1 MIVGFVAAG
10 LLAVV
15 AGVLVVTSRRIVHAA
30 LWLVVALGAVAGCFG
45 ALAAEF
51 VALVQILVY
60 VGAIVVL
67 VLFALMLTKAPTNPL
82 KDLTTKRS
90 PFAASVAVVLA
101 LVLGAG
107 VVLAFGNEKIEPVP
121 AGAASD
127 VGAAVFQTWVLPFE
141 VLSVLLLAA
150 LIGAIV
156 LSQRPGPSA
165 EADTE
170 AVAADK
176 AADKAGDKAGD
187 TARDKAGDKAEDRA

>member
-1 MIVGFVAAG
+1 VTTVLFSVAG
-10 LLAVV
+10 LVAIA

-45 ALAAEF
+45 ALHAEF

-82 KDLTTKRS
+82 PELTTRRS
-90 PFAASVAVVLA
+90 PFAAVVAGVLA
-101 LVLGAG
+101 LMLASG
-107 VVLAFGNEKIEPVP
+107 VVLAFGNEKIKPVS
-121 AGAASD
+121 AGSAHDIGTS
-127 VGAAVFQTWVLPFE
+127 VFQAWVVPFE

-156 LSQRPGPSA
+156 LSQRSGKLSERPDTLAESA
-165 EADTE
+165 EE
-170 AVAADK
+170 K
-176 AADKAGDKAGD
+176 GD
-187 TARDKAGDKAEDRA
+187 R

>member
-1 MIVGFVAAG
+1 VTTVLFSVAG
-10 LLAVV
+10 LVAIA

-45 ALAAEF
+45 VLHAEF

-82 KDLTTKRS
+82 PELTTRRS
-90 PFAASVAVVLA
+90 PFAAVVAGVLA
-101 LVLGAG
+101 LMLGSG
-107 VVLAFGNEKIEPVP
+107 VVLAFGNEKIKPVS
-121 AGAASD
+121 AGSAHDIGTS
-127 VGAAVFQTWVLPFE
+127 VFQAWVVPFE

-156 LSQRPGPSA
+156 LSQRSGKLSERPDTLAESA
-165 EADTE
+165 KE
-170 AVAADK
+170 K
-176 AADKAGDKAGD
+176 GD
-187 TARDKAGDKAEDRA
+187 R